1 MLLELLKKLTP
12 SNIIEI
18 FGIISSLIASL
29 VAINISVKALK
40 QAQITNEQNAYM
52 LKESTRPYITIY
64 LDAITICEQ
73 DSFFVLKNFGHSPGR
88 ITVFEYDPILR
99 ELEQDP
105 KSQILNEQYDFVKGI
120 TLAPGQSKMLKCDV
134 PKLPK
139 DILTFRIEYV
149 FCNDRYEELV
159 ELNVKNYIH
168 VPVTRPNT
176 KILPNNDRQVQSLR
190 EIIDRLV

>member
-1 MLLELLKKLTP
+1 MLLELLKKLTL

-18 FGIISSLIASL
+18 FGIISSLIASF
-29 VAINISVKALK
+29 VAIIISGKALK
-40 QAQITNEQNAYM
+40 QTQITNEQNANM

-99 ELEQDP
+99 ELEQD
-105 KSQILNEQYDFVKGI
+105 SNRLILNEQYDFVKGI

-139 DILTFRIEYV
+139 DVLTFRIEYV

-168 VPVTRPNT
+168 VPVTRPST
-176 KILPNNDRQVQSLR
+176 KIPPNNDRQVQSLR

>member
-18 FGIISSLIASL
+18 FGIISSLIASF
-29 VAINISVKALK
+29 VAIFISGKALK
-40 QAQITNEQNAYM
+40 QAQITNEQNANM

>member
-88 ITVFEYDPILR
+88 ITVFEYDPVLR

>member
-99 ELEQDP
+99 ELEQD
-105 KSQILNEQYDFVKGI
+105 SNRLILNEQYDFVKGI

-134 PKLPK
+134 PKLSK
-139 DILTFRIEYV
+139 DVLIFRIEYV